1 MPNIKVEIHKH
12 NKYILEKA
20 HQKYPD
26 TKLCNSAALLLV
38 IAETH
43 VEIMNSAFVF
53 PVKTKSQPNI

>member
-1 MPNIKVEIHKH
+1 MPNIKAEIHKH

-26 TKLCNSAALLLV
+26 TQLCNSAALQLV

-43 VEIMNSAFVF
+43 VEIMNSAFAF
-53 PVKTKSQPNI
+53 PVNTKSQANI